1 MDLKMILNDQ
11 LIAFLT
17 QEVQAFNGVYLRQKK
32 VVYIVVY
39 IDLMEYQDL

>member
-11 LIAFLT
+11 VISFLT

-32 VVYIVVY
+32 VLIAVY